1 MDDLVGARN
10 REDAKQREERAAWLL
25 ERYTPFNVVMMPR
38 FSKFDFILYSIN
50 GAVRTSQIIAEFRYR
65 DVLPTQYDTIR
76 ITKEKVDQILVVAQH
91 LDINRA
97 WFLLQFSD
105 ESIWVADMFKFPG
118 LPVVKDFKRNNQE
131 RPGDK
136 PEDAYDIPITAFINW
151 TDTKKASEDA

>member
-1 MDDLVGARN
+1 MHARLQPACGVVSIALPDRQDVGVFNHTEKGSRSWNVATLAPARQAN
-10 REDAKQREERAAWLL
+10 ER
-25 ERYTPFNVVMMPR
+25 
-38 FSKFDFILYSIN
+38 
-50 GAVRTSQIIAEFRYR
+50 
-65 DVLPTQYDTIR
+65 
-76 ITKEKVDQILVVAQH
+76 

-118 LPVVKDFKRNNQE
+118 LPVVNDFKRNNQE